1 LAQELGRGSIDTEVT
16 QDEGGPN
23 EIEKPERDM
32 PGPSAADMAAA
43 GEMTPD
49 ERSEMIRG
57 MVERLAARLEEAP
70 NDIEG
75 WKRLGNARRVLG
87 ELLEAEKAYGRA
99 LKVDP
104 DDLGALEEQAQIALQ
119 RADGGLVPQ
128 LAQRNYRKTLELDDR
143 RLDAL
148 WYLGLAA
155 EQQSRTEEARNYWQA
170 LLQLLPSDSL
180 DAGEVQ
186 RRLDRLGD

>member
-1 LAQELGRGSIDTEVT
+1 
-16 QDEGGPN
+16 
-23 EIEKPERDM
+23 
-32 PGPSAADMAAA
+32 
-43 GEMTPD
+43 
-49 ERSEMIRG
+49 MIRG
-57 MVERLAARLEEAP
+57 MVERLAARLEQAP
-70 NDIEG
+70 NDVEG

-128 LAQRNYRKTLELDDR
+128 LAQRNYRKILELDDR

-155 EQQSRTEEARNYWQA
+155 EQQSRTQEARNYWQA